1 MNTNNNM
8 NNNMINMNKT
18 NCNNKKTY
26 ETVNIQFNDFKE
38 EKIEAASVSM
48 GTGLPGDENIN
59 VDDLF

>member
-26 ETVNIQFNDFKE
+26 ETVNIQFSDFE
-38 EKIEAASVSM
+38 EERIEAASVSL

>member
-1 MNTNNNM
+1 MNTNN
-8 NNNMINMNKT
+8 NMNKT

-26 ETVNIQFNDFKE
+26 ETVNIQFIDFKE

-48 GTGLPGDENIN
+48 GTVLPGDENIN

>member
-1 MNTNNNM
+1 MNT

-18 NCNNKKTY
+18 NCNNKKIY
-26 ETVNIQFNDFKE
+26 ETVNIQFIDFKE